1 MTKTGKNPDHRR
13 GTTVFRK
20 DPDVDV
26 MRVWKT
32 GYEPAPSLA
41 EQLAADHADQE
52 SPVPGQQE
60 THQYGGDPDDDGL
73 GLDVPE
79 PDELTAPGV
88 TVLDGLEQF
97 AAPDSEAAQVIPLNV
112 APVPELP
119 PYDEAAV
126 PVQVCGN
133 GHESPAGAKF
143 CMECGEPFQ
152 VQAATADWTCQNG
165 HLIDKA
171 AKFCMECGDARPD
184 LRAPVAGAGVVAELS
199 ARVTPEAMLNPEQRA
214 ERERLHAAALRAGRE
229 DRELVFQRANPDR
242 PGIWLHVRKSGW
254 SFAGVVWMRGQNIY
268 LEEGTLRW
276 QEAQD
281 WIGLDEAGQ
290 TARWGREC
298 FRLGKWPGKQS
309 YAEATEADY
318 QKVGAAGAP
327 SREQLAAADQAEAAR
342 GGGVPAPVL
351 Y

>member
-1 MTKTGKNPDHRR
+1 M
-13 GTTVFRK
+13 
-20 DPDVDV
+20 
-26 MRVWKT
+26 
-32 GYEPAPSLA
+32 
-41 EQLAADHADQE
+41 
-52 SPVPGQQE
+52 
-60 THQYGGDPDDDGL
+60 
-73 GLDVPE
+73 
-79 PDELTAPGV
+79 
-88 TVLDGLEQF
+88 
-97 AAPDSEAAQVIPLNV
+97 
-112 APVPELP
+112 
-119 PYDEAAV
+119 
-126 PVQVCGN
+126 
-133 GHESPAGAKF
+133 
-143 CMECGEPFQ
+143 
-152 VQAATADWTCQNG
+152 
-165 HLIDKA
+165 
-171 AKFCMECGDARPD
+171 
-184 LRAPVAGAGVVAELS
+184 VAELS